1 MLKVGRMELAVI
13 VGLFMLAP
21 RPTLCDF
28 LGHPPIPRDFLTYDP
43 YRGYPHLETP
53 ISLLEDPSDILLH
66 LTQHR
71 RPLKRYEVA
80 HPNSLGFRSPFPFP
94 FHGNPENFLFRSP
107 KGEPIFAPPH
117 LIDEPKVPPVAHPS
131 ETSIHPV
138 PPPRPS
144 LLGPVPGF
152 DDVSLGHDP
161 FLLPGGDKDDKKLV
175 AAAHGETIAE
185 PIGAGLHND
194 IIPGEEHFLFSGYD
208 LDPYFKDF
216 PGFGYFEDTLPKL
229 SLHQR
234 RRRRSTLEPSF
245 QGRLSPREDISS
257 HVQLR
262 RATRSQFPRD
272 FSPLSS
278 PPMPLLP
285 KKRPFGERSEFFEGD
300 Q

>member
-1 MLKVGRMELAVI
+1 MLRFGRMELATI

-21 RPTLCDF
+21 RPSLCNF

-53 ISLLEDPSDILLH
+53 IAILEDPSDILLH

-80 HPNSLGFRSPFPFP
+80 HPNSLGFQPPFPVP
-94 FHGNPENFLFRSP
+94 FHENPANFLFRSP
-107 KGEPIFAPPH
+107 KGEPILAPPH
-117 LIDEPKVPPVAHPS
+117 LIHEPRVPPVAHES
-131 ETSIHPV
+131 ESVTSVHPI
-138 PPPRPS
+138 RPGPGP
-144 LLGPVPGF
+144 LGPAPGF
-152 DDVSLGHDP
+152 HGVSLGHDP
-161 FLLPGGDKDDKKLV
+161 FLLPGGDKDGGKLV
-175 AAAHGETIAE
+175 AAAHGELIADAM
-185 PIGAGLHND
+185 GADHHND
-194 IIPGEEHFLFSGYD
+194 IPGDEHFLFSGYD

-229 SLHQR
+229 DLHQR
-234 RRRRSTLEPSF
+234 RRRRSTVGPSF
-245 QGRLSPREDISS
+245 QGQLTPREDISS

-262 RATRSQFPRD
+262 RDTRRQFPSD
-272 FSPLSS
+272 FSPLNR

-285 KKRPFGERSEFFEGD
+285 RQRPLWERSEFFDDD